1 MSEDKKLGK
10 QSLSR
15 GDFSLNRLEEGRESV
30 TMMY

>member
-15 GDFSLNRLEEGRESV
+15 GDFSLNRLEEGREEGGN
-30 TMMY
+30 Y